1 MQDDS
6 SIHPIQRRLGL
17 LSVSDIPVIRQCLS
31 QLPLQDFVVPILDFR
46 KQKLSTANLL
56 KIFTTTQF
64 LKWDSLNT
72 IENTILSDREY
83 QAAFELDSISKSQL
97 SRRINSLPAEIPQ
110 ALFSAVVQRIQE
122 HTRPIRSKSR
132 LPLAVVDS
140 TSLRMPPLLGDWA
153 YVTNK
158 QNSVKVHTRLMVVGP
173 DVAYPDKIVP
183 STGNVSDYQGSD
195 FLVVEPDVLHVMDR
209 GYVCYKRME
218 KWASGNI
225 HFVIRLANHHFATI
239 LEERELPADH
249 PSITRDAIV
258 RLGNQPKTTMK
269 TPLRLIEFTD
279 TQGRF
284 YRLATTRLDLK
295 AGEVMEIYRSR
306 WLIELFFK
314 WLKQHL
320 KFAQLY
326 SHQPNAVW
334 NHIFLALVAYG
345 LSYLIGLESG
355 TRRSTWEIVSLLRIY
370 AVKPWSQLDAALH
383 RKPSKRSKGRQKKDP
398 PVPRE
403 VMEVTGVCIRQPKKR
418 NR

>member
-1 MQDDS
+1 M
-6 SIHPIQRRLGL
+6 
-17 LSVSDIPVIRQCLS
+17 SVSDIPVIRQCLN
-31 QLPLQDFVVPILDFR
+31 QLPLQDFVVPFLDFR

-56 KIFTTTQF
+56 KIFITAQL
-64 LKWDSLNT
+64 LKWDSLST
-72 IENTILSDREY
+72 IENTIRSDEVY
-83 QAAFELDSISKSQL
+83 HAAFELDSISKSQL
-97 SRRINSLPAEIPQ
+97 SRRINSLPTEIPQ
-110 ALFSAVVQRIQE
+110 ALFRAVVHRIQE
-122 HTRPIRSKSR
+122 HTRPIRSKSH

-158 QNSVKVHTRLMVVGP
+158 QNSVKVHARLMVVGP

-183 STGNVSDYQGSD
+183 STGNVSDYRGSD
-195 FLVVEPDVLHVMDR
+195 FLVVDSDALYVMDR

-218 KWASGNI
+218 KWASSENI

-239 LEERELPADH
+239 LEERELPAEH

-284 YRLATTRLDLK
+284 YRLATTRLDLN
-295 AGEVMEIYRSR
+295 AEEVMEVYRSR

-326 SHQPNAVW
+326 SHQPDAVW

-345 LSYLIGLESG
+345 LSYLIGLKSE
-355 TRRSTWEIVSLLRIY
+355 TPLSTWKIVGLLRIY
-370 AVKPWSQLDAALH
+370 ALKPWTQWDAELH
-383 RKPSKRSKGRQKKDP
+383 RKPSKRSEGRQKKDP
-398 PVPRE
+398 PVPRK
-403 VMEVTGVCIRQPKKR
+403 VMEVTGVCIQQPKKR